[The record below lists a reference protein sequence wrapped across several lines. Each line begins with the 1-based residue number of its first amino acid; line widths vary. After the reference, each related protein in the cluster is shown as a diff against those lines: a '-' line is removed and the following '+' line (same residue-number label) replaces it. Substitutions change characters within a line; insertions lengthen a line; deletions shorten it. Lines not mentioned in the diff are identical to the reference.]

1 MTTQHAT
8 WMDTDLINLN
18 GGLFAA
24 MPVVRSVVSVAP
36 PSNKPSM
43 ISREDA
49 PRRAQVARRRRF
61 LNVAMSVAAV
71 AYSVSYLGTLA
82 FLKHARAA
90 APAVKAEVA
99 IVAEVPSSTSTSER
113 QGTSPAIS
121 QEVPEQAA
129 SAKPMISVGVKP
141 AFKAATKWEK
151 ASSKAT
157 ITAASVETRS
167 PGLNAA
173 AAGTAIAMA
182 AGRAGS
188 CLQAGD
194 ARTTM
199 PVKVTFAPSG
209 RVTTALLSGGPFLG
223 TTEGSCIA
231 RALRTARVGAF
242 EGGPVTVTRTVR
254 VR

>member
-8 WMDTDLINLN
+8 WIDADMINLN
-18 GGLFAA
+18 GGLFAE
-24 MPVVRSVVSVAP
+24 MPPVRSALCAAQPSSEPSTMSRKVAP
-36 PSNKPSM
+36 
-43 ISREDA
+43 RT
-49 PRRAQVARRRRF
+49 AQAAVRRRF
-61 LNVAMSVAAV
+61 LNLAMSVAAV

-141 AFKAATKWEK
+141 AFKAATKWDK

-188 CLQAGD
+188 CLKAGD

-199 PVKVTFAPSG
+199 SVKVTFAPSG
-209 RVTTALLSGGPFLG
+209 RVTTALLNGGPFMA
-223 TTEGSCIA
+223 TEEGSCIA
-231 RALRTARVGAF
+231 RAMRTARVGAF